1 MSTKLLVQDIHKRFG
16 AHEVLKGVSL
26 TAYAGDVISIIGS
39 SGSGKSTF
47 LRCINL
53 LERPNSG
60 SINVAGEALELQ
72 LAHEGRTMV
81 VVTHEMGFAREV
93 SSQVMFLHQGRVEEQ
108 GTPGDILLKPRSE
121 RLQQFL
127 SGNLK

>member
-1 MSTKLLVQDIHKRFG
+1 MLLGLLLFAQLLQHLRLVLGMVLQLVS
-16 AHEVLKGVSL
+16 EVLRVMK
-26 TAYAGDVISIIGS
+26 A
-39 SGSGKSTF
+39 
-47 LRCINL
+47 
-53 LERPNSG
+53 
-60 SINVAGEALELQ
+60 